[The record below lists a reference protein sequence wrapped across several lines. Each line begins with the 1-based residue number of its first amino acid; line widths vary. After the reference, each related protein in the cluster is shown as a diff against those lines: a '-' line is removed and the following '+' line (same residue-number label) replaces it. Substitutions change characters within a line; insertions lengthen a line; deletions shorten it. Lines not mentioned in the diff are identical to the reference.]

1 MKNLISI
8 NKNLFL
14 KDLSIKNINYNYLN
28 WFQDQEIK
36 KNIINTEFFNLSDL
50 KEYLVKEKRKKNTI
64 FLGIFHKKKHIGNLK
79 YEKIYKNSR
88 EASFGILI
96 GNKNYRG
103 KEIGYKVLSKS
114 INFFVKKYKKKKFI
128 ISSKKKNYK
137 ALNLYKK
144 LGFRIIKYLNNRIFL
159 ELDVFLSKV
168 VIGTANFENIYG
180 IRKKR
185 VKKNN
190 IRNILNYARKIN
202 IKYIDTASNYG
213 LSEKV
218 LGNTIKNDFEIISKF
233 SKINF
238 ELSSVKA
245 QIEKILK
252 NSLLHL
258 RRKSIYGY
266 LVHEANDLISENGK
280 KIVKALINLK
290 KRGKIKKIGVSV
302 YTTTELNKI
311 LKIFKPDIIQI
322 PINILNQQFIKKN
335 YLRKIQKLG
344 IEIHARSLFFQGL
357 LLKNNYKFLPKKNK
371 LRKKIEHLDSVC
383 KKYSIPKL
391 MLLIK
396 FVAQIPEVNKIVVG
410 IDSTNQLK
418 KIINANNGSKLAVN
432 FSRYSVTEKEIL
444 DPRLW

>member
-1 MKNLISI
+1 M
-8 NKNLFL
+8 
-14 KDLSIKNINYNYLN
+14 
-28 WFQDQEIK
+28 
-36 KNIINTEFFNLSDL
+36 
-50 KEYLVKEKRKKNTI
+50 
-64 FLGIFHKKKHIGNLK
+64 
-79 YEKIYKNSR
+79 
-88 EASFGILI
+88 
-96 GNKNYRG
+96 
-103 KEIGYKVLSKS
+103 SKS
-114 INFFVKKYKKKKFI
+114 INFFVEKYKIKKFI